1 MILDEYTTVNQS
13 ISIRRVI
20 ERSRFLA
27 HVKEVESEEQARQFI
42 NAIKE
47 EHRQATHNCSAYVL
61 GISPHVT
68 TYSDDDGE
76 PSGTAGK
83 PILGAILKQELTNV
97 AVVVTRYF
105 GGKKLGIRGL
115 IDAYG
120 GVAEEALVAA
130 GRKQKILETLI
141 SLTCSYDQVN
151 RVMYL
156 VDKYQ
161 ARVVE
166 SSYTDKAAM
175 VLSIRRSL
183 AEELRGALAPY
194 VELDREIEKQK

>member
-61 GISPHVT
+61 GISPHIT